1 MAVRARPSA
10 PATHYILHSPPCSLL
25 LSTAEWPCGA
35 RPSAPAKHCFL
46 HSSPSSLLW
55 KPTAKWPSTAF
66 YPLLPPPYFGSPL
79 QSGHALLST
88 LFSLF
93 SFFTKKAPLRIVVR
107 DGAFL
112 VKKKVRA
119 ALLSRALER
128 TIIAAG
134 GLNGRVRD
142 GNGCLTPASG
152 TNQRDW
158 LRPSYPGNGAVRA
171 MQHPCGP
178 RTGPFG
184 AAFPP
189 PSMLPA
195 RALPT
200 GGGIAGGRRPDLTAY
215 QKRYGERLAALAHPP
230 CQAGVLPA
238 AFRDLRP
245 GRLISGGA
253 WRLDAFSAYPFATW
267 LPGGAD
273 GSTTGT
279 PEVARPRSSRTRG
292 RSRQPSCAC
301 GG

>member
-1 MAVRARPSA
+1 MAVRGA
-10 PATHYILHSPPCSLL
+10 PKRA
-25 LSTAEWPCGA
+25 G
-35 RPSAPAKHCFL
+35 
-46 HSSPSSLLW
+46 
-55 KPTAKWPSTAF
+55 
-66 YPLLPPPYFGSPL
+66 
-79 QSGHALLST
+79 QALLST
-88 LFSLF
+88 FFSLF

-107 DGAFL
+107 NGAFGE
-112 VKKKVRA
+112 KRFA
-119 ALLSRALER
+119 PRCFHALLNALSSPRGALTAVFGMGTGVSPPPVAR
-128 TIIAAG
+128 TKGIG
-134 GLNGRVRD
+134 SGRLD
-142 GNGCLTPASG
+142 
-152 TNQRDW
+152 
-158 LRPSYPGNGAVRA
+158 PGNGALFA
-171 MQHPCGP
+171 PATSMQAQDGSL
-178 RTGPFG
+178 RGG
-184 AAFPP
+184 FPP

-200 GGGIAGGRRPDLTAY
+200 GGGIAGGRRPALTAY
-215 QKRYGERLAALAHPP
+215 QQRYGERLAALAHPP

>member
-1 MAVRARPSA
+1 MQ
-10 PATHYILHSPPCSLL
+10 TQDGSL
-25 LSTAEWPCGA
+25 
-35 RPSAPAKHCFL
+35 R
-46 HSSPSSLLW
+46 
-55 KPTAKWPSTAF
+55 
-66 YPLLPPPYFGSPL
+66 
-79 QSGHALLST
+79 
-88 LFSLF
+88 
-93 SFFTKKAPLRIVVR
+93 
-107 DGAFL
+107 
-112 VKKKVRA
+112 
-119 ALLSRALER
+119 
-128 TIIAAG
+128 G
-134 GLNGRVRD
+134 G
-142 GNGCLTPASG
+142 
-152 TNQRDW
+152 
-158 LRPSYPGNGAVRA
+158 
-171 MQHPCGP
+171 
-178 RTGPFG
+178 
-184 AAFPP
+184 FPP

-195 RALPT
+195 RALPNS